1 MTFYQYQKDFLKS
14 TAKFRVVNKSRQIGF
29 SWLIAYECAI
39 GLLEGKRSLILS
51 TGMRASHQVLE
62 KAKQWLYILTNDIK
76 FKKETQSELALPN
89 GGEIISLPPSP
100 ETARGFTG
108 DSIYLDEAAFIR
120 GAKEIMKAIGPSLTR
135 DTGNK
140 RLTIISTPF
149 GKQGFFYDVYT
160 DKKKYAHFERFSVDL
175 QMAINHGMPAS
186 IPDCLAFVGAS
197 SESDPGFRQEYCC
210 EFIDEEGSFFP
221 YELIHPSIDTDL
233 KDYNVADFR
242 SGLYYAGYDPARQV
256 DSGVFCVVEKTSAG
270 QYIVRHIKAWLKVPY
285 SEQIAHIK
293 TYSMA
298 GIAKLKTDQTGV
310 GQKIQE
316 DLQGAM
322 GSKAE
327 GVTFTNAIKEKMIVN
342 LRQLFQDG
350 KIKIPND
357 PRLIHELHSL
367 QRKQSDTVIR
377 YQHADGEH
385 DDYVWALALACYG
398 GTVSEY
404 MAPALF
410 TSKGIR

>member
-1 MTFYQYQKDFLKS
+1 MGFYQYQKEFLDSK
-14 TAKFRVVNKSRQIGF
+14 AKFRIVNKSRQIGF
-29 SWLIAYECAI
+29 SWLIAYECAT
-39 GLLEGKRSLILS
+39 GLLEGKRSLVLS
-51 TGMRASHQVLE
+51 TGLRASHSVLE
-62 KAKQWLYILTNDIK
+62 KAKRWLYVLTDDIK

-120 GAKEIMKAIGPSLTR
+120 GSKEIIKAIGPSLTR

-140 RLTIISTPF
+140 RLTIVSTPF
-149 GKQGFFYDVYT
+149 GKQGLFYDVYS
-160 DKKKYAHFERFSVDL
+160 DVKKYARYQRFSVTL
-175 QMAINHGMPAS
+175 QMAIDAGMPAS
-186 IPDCLAFVGAS
+186 VSDCLAFVGAS

-221 YELIHPSIDTDL
+221 YELIQPAINSDL
-233 KDYNVADFR
+233 KDYNVTEFR
-242 SGLYYAGYDPARQV
+242 GGLLYAGYDPAKQV
-256 DSGVFCVVEKTSAG
+256 DSGVFIIVEKTDRG
-270 QYIVRHIKAWLKVPY
+270 KYIIRHIKAWIKVSY
-285 SEQIAHIK
+285 TEQLAHIK
-293 TYSMA
+293 TYSTV
-298 GIAKLKTDQTGV
+298 GLTKLSTDQTGV

-316 DLQGAM
+316 DLRGAL

-327 GVTFTNAIKEKMIVN
+327 GVTFNNAIKEKMIVN

-350 KIKIPND
+350 KIEIPND

-367 QRKQSDTVIR
+367 QRKQSETVIR

-385 DDYVWALALACYG
+385 DDYAWALALACYG
-398 GTVSEY
+398 GTNSDYLV
-404 MAPALF
+404 PALF
-410 TSKGIR
+410 MGKGIR